1 METLV
6 KTTPKTSTNSAI
18 PEDARI
24 FLTDYASYND
34 GTQFEFGHWVS
45 LDKFA
50 DADELNAYIAKHFK
64 EADKKSPLGYGSIRE
79 EIMITDFEG
88 FPKSLYSESWCNFE
102 LLFEYFERLSSCG
115 YDAEIVEA
123 YESLGSYKLENIDQF
138 FEALEESYSGQH
150 DNDEDFAYDMAESC
164 GDLQGKTSWPY
175 SCIDWKQAAHELMFD
190 YYEQDGHYFR
200 AI

>member
-6 KTTPKTSTNSAI
+6 KTTPKTSINSAI

-24 FLTDYASYND
+24 FLTDYASYNA

-45 LDKFA
+45 LDKFE

-64 EADKKSPLGYGSIRE
+64 NADKKSPLGFGSIRE

-88 FPKSLYSESWCNFE
+88 FPKAFYDECMDFE
-102 LLFEYFERLSSCG
+102 PLFEYFERASSCG
-115 YDAEIVEA
+115 YDLEIVEA
-123 YESLGSYKLENIDQF
+123 FTKLGNYKVEDVDKF
-138 FEALEESYSGQH
+138 FDALEESYSGEFSS
-150 DNDEDFAYDMAESC
+150 DEDFAEDQAEQC
-164 GDLQGKTSWPY
+164 GLLEKNLAWPY
-175 SCIDWKQAAHELMFD
+175 TCINWSHAAMELMYD
-190 YYEQDGHYFR
+190 YNEQDGHYFR